1 MTTIKYKKIHLE
13 RVDAKITKRL
23 KKKSQQGKP
32 PRVGV
37 AVDDWNISDIAQT
50 MVKTTEHMNPTE
62 NLAAAHKAKPSYLK
76 LAAKFTTL
84 IDWEKCLELIR
95 QEPLGSYLAL
105 DHIRRVDPSEYKN
118 ILERHLHQRLQS
130 ATFHIDTMSGTQ
142 AFETIFKDKPTTRDG
157 IMTAFNSLL
166 QEIQPTELQVELM
179 WVQWDLILQCL
190 VPQLY
195 NCDAWV
201 LYYTKHTV
209 NWLPT
214 QHMRLL
220 SNDSLHRLLLSPLG
234 DKLLGWIQSQ
244 KWEDDSVET
253 L

>member
-32 PRVGV
+32 PRVGL

-50 MVKTTEHMNPTE
+50 MVKTTEQMNPTE
-62 NLAAAHKAKPSYLK
+62 SLAAAHKAKANYLK

-105 DHIRRVDPSEYKN
+105 DHIRRFDPSEYKN

-142 AFETIFKDKPTTRDG
+142 AFQTIFKDKPTTRDG
-157 IMTAFNSLL
+157 IMT
-166 QEIQPTELQVELM
+166 
-179 WVQWDLILQCL
+179 
-190 VPQLY
+190 
-195 NCDAWV
+195 
-201 LYYTKHTV
+201 
-209 NWLPT
+209 
-214 QHMRLL
+214 
-220 SNDSLHRLLLSPLG
+220 
-234 DKLLGWIQSQ
+234 
-244 KWEDDSVET
+244 SVGT
-253 L
+253 G

>member
-1 MTTIKYKKIHLE
+1 
-13 RVDAKITKRL
+13 
-23 KKKSQQGKP
+23 
-32 PRVGV
+32 
-37 AVDDWNISDIAQT
+37 
-50 MVKTTEHMNPTE
+50 MVKTTEQMNPTE
-62 NLAAAHKAKPSYLK
+62 SLAAAHKAKANYLK

-105 DHIRRVDPSEYKN
+105 DHIRRFDPSEYKN

-142 AFETIFKDKPTTRDG
+142 AFQTIFKDKPTTRDG

-166 QEIQPTELQVELM
+166 QQIQPTELQGELM
-179 WVQWDLILQCL
+179 WAQWDLILQCL
-190 VPQLY
+190 VPQLC

-234 DKLLGWIQSQ
+234 EKLLGWLQSQ

-253 L
+253 LVNFKSQSPGTFALALQITSEADKLVLRYQHLQYPLLS